1 MWRHLLIVRSDR
13 SLRACLA
20 EVERLRDEMA
30 DLNAEGPQQVMG
42 ALEVE
47 SLLTVGEI
55 MARCAL
61 LRTESRGSHYRED
74 YPLRHDTRWETSIIT
89 RLCDGRAEQY
99 TQRLPR
105 LGDRT

>member
-1 MWRHLLIVRSDR
+1 
-13 SLRACLA
+13 
-20 EVERLRDEMA
+20 
-30 DLNAEGPQQVMG
+30 MG

-47 SLLTVGEI
+47 NLLTVGEI

-74 YPLRHDTRWETSIIT
+74 YPSRDDTRWETSIIT
-89 RLCDGRAEQY
+89 RRRDGGTEQY

-105 LGDRT
+105 LSDRT